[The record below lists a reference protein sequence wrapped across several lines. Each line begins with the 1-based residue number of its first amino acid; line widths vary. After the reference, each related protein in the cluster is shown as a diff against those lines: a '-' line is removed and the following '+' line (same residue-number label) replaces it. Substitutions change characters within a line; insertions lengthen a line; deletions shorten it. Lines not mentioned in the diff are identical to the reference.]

1 MKNLFV
7 IAALL
12 CSTISFAQL
21 DTVDLMLG
29 NWASNDTTCVLS
41 ISQTD
46 QGLEFSNWDTLD
58 GTIYNENIIN
68 VANNNVST
76 TLYIPETNWNLNIN
90 YYIKN
95 NVLISTCT
103 GSYNGNI
110 TYYRILN

>member
-1 MKNLFV
+1 MKNLFL

-12 CSTISFAQL
+12 CSTISFAQS
-21 DTVDLMLG
+21 DAAMLMVG
-29 NWASNDTTCVLS
+29 NWASYDTTCVLS

-58 GTIYNENIIN
+58 GSIYNENIIN
-68 VANNNVST
+68 VTNTDVST

-90 YYIKN
+90 YYIEN
-95 NVLISTCT
+95 NVLVSTCT